1 MTRRIVSPL
10 ILLLIGWASAAPTVV
25 VSIPPYVDLVKR
37 VAGPEAEVIGL
48 LPAGASPHT
57 FRPTPRDVL
66 TLNRSDLVVLNGGL
80 DEWLHEL
87 VEASGSQAEVFE
99 ALVEVA
105 DFPVDEVERDKDE
118 SPDENERSPSADELH
133 LGINPHIWLDPL
145 RIAALAPDLGE
156 ALARV
161 DPENAELYRSNAA
174 TLARE
179 LEMLDQELKA
189 ILADVRQ
196 APFVPFHDAWPYFA
210 ERYDLNLVIEIEP
223 FPGREPSPRYLANA
237 LAAIKESGAKAIFNE
252 AQLSDRPAQVLAA
265 EAGVE
270 LATLDPLGGAG
281 ELQTYDALLRYNA
294 LTIARVLGD

>member
-1 MTRRIVSPL
+1 MTHRRVSPL
-10 ILLLIGWASAAPTVV
+10 ILLLIGWASAAPTIV

-57 FRPTPRDVL
+57 FQPTPRDVL

-87 VEASGSQAEVFE
+87 VDASGSQAKVFE
-99 ALVEVA
+99 ALEVA
-105 DFPVDEVERDKDE
+105 DFPADGSERDIGE
-118 SPDENERSPSADELH
+118 SPDENEDSPSADYLH
-133 LGINPHIWLDPL
+133 AGVNPHIWLDPL
-145 RIAALAPDLGE
+145 RMAALAPDLGE

-179 LEMLDQELKA
+179 LEMLDQELIA
-189 ILADVRQ
+189 IVADVKQ

-237 LAAIKESGAKAIFNE
+237 LAAIQESGAKAIFNE